1 MAHVFLIPYIPP
13 MFVMGTAGHVDHG
26 KSTLVTAL
34 SGIDP
39 DRLPEEKAR
48 GMTIDLGFAW
58 MTTNSG
64 QTVGIVD
71 VPGHE
76 RFVKNMIAG
85 VGAID
90 FVLLVIAADDG
101 WMPQT
106 TEHLAILKFLRV
118 QRGIVVVTKKSL
130 AKPDWL
136 ELVMADAQEQIQ
148 GAFPGQTETPII
160 AVDSLSGDGLPELK
174 AAIDQ
179 MVASLPPRPD
189 CGKPRLYIDRVF
201 AMTGRGVVVTGTL
214 IDGSLSVGQTVALVP
229 GEHKPRIRE
238 LQIHKQT
245 VETASPGQRLAVN
258 LAGIDAASVSRGQA
272 LVAPTDTETVDRI
285 WAHVAM
291 LPDVQRPLDTQRE
304 VLVMLGTAEPA
315 AFAYPLEGEIP
326 PGGEGLCELRLREP
340 IKARLKDRFVL
351 RWPTPQVTV
360 GGGEVLDLGGT
371 RRRHHDPA
379 WIAHLHKRI
388 DASLSTFRATE
399 LATYGYRERAN
410 FLGHGSF
417 ARAEVEA
424 DLGRA
429 MTGQNLI
436 ESHGWL
442 FDPDWLADVQS
453 RLREILSECHRE
465 SPYLAGMNQGELQ
478 DRLHVPTLPLGAML
492 TRMLERGELSRRG
505 EAYSLAEHKPSLP
518 SAWTGEAER
527 LWKTL
532 ADGGVQPPV
541 REELE
546 AASPHGS
553 AIVAYWVAEGH
564 AVSLGDGVVLT
575 SAAFEQAKTRVIEA
589 LQQGKSLTAG
599 QLREVL
605 QTTRRYAVPILE
617 ALDRAGI
624 THRVGDER
632 VLVESK

>member
-1 MAHVFLIPYIPP
+1 

-64 QTVGIVD
+64 KTVGIVD

-106 TEHLAILKFLRV
+106 AEHLAILKFLRV

-136 ELVMADAQEQIQ
+136 ELVMADAQEQVQ
-148 GAFPGQTETPII
+148 GAFPAQSEIPII
-160 AVDSLSGDGLPELK
+160 AVDSLSGDGLSELK

-201 AMTGRGVVVTGTL
+201 AMTGRGAVVTGTL
-214 IDGSLSVGQTVALVP
+214 IDGSLAVGQTVGIVP
-229 GEHKPRIRE
+229 GDLKPRIRE

-245 VETASPGQRLAVN
+245 VEIASPGQRLAVN

-285 WAHVAM
+285 WAHVAL
-291 LPDVQRPLDTQRE
+291 LPDAQRPLEAQRE
-304 VLVMLGTAEPA
+304 FLVMLGTSEPA
-315 AFAYPLEGEIP
+315 AFAYPLEADIP
-326 PGGEGLCELRLREP
+326 PGGDGLCELRLREP

-351 RWPTPQVTV
+351 RWPTPQVTI

-379 WIAHLHKRI
+379 WIVHLHKRI
-388 DASLSTFRATE
+388 DASLAVYRATE

-410 FLGHGSF
+410 FLGHASF
-417 ARAEVEA
+417 ARADIEA
-424 DLGRA
+424 DLA
-429 MTGQNLI
+429 LALADQSVI
-436 ESHGWL
+436 ESNGWL
-442 FDPDWLADVQS
+442 IDPHWLADVQA
-453 RLREILSECHRE
+453 RLHEILSAYHRE
-465 SPYLAGMNQGELQ
+465 SPYLAGLNQAELQ
-478 DRLHVPTLPLGAML
+478 DRLHVPTAPLGAVL
-492 TRMLERGELSRRG
+492 ARMLERGELARRG
-505 EAYSLAEHKPSLP
+505 EAHSLAGHKPSLP
-518 SAWTGEAER
+518 TAWAGESER

-532 ADGGVQPPV
+532 VDGGVQPPV

-546 AASPHGS
+546 AVSPHGS
-553 AIVAYWVAEGH
+553 AIVAYWVAEGR
-564 AVSLGDGVVLT
+564 AVSLGDGVILA
-575 SAAFEQAKTRVIEA
+575 SDAFEHAKARVIEA
-589 LQQGKSLTAG
+589 LQVGKSLTAG

-624 THRVGDER
+624 THRIGDER
-632 VLVESK
+632 VLVKLE